1 MAIDTKGAAWSE
13 HSALYALPKALLG
26 GTAAMRAAGQTYLSK
41 GSAEPQGDY
50 DYRLANTF
58 LTDSYKRTLNYLTG
72 QVFKKEPA
80 LDQAASAEI
89 EAWSEDVDRKGNN
102 LTVFAQKAFR
112 AGLDAGVVFIYSDY
126 SSVKTVE
133 TESGP
138 MFEDAD
144 GTLKPRTLA
153 AAKAMGWGPY
163 WVEVRADQVIDAWF
177 DVVDGKPTLIH
188 FRYVESVEEEKDGWT
203 RETVEQIRVLSRG
216 SWAVWRK
223 QKGADGKMEWMPHEQ
238 GTTTMPEI
246 PLSAFIPG
254 EPLSEYAAQPAL
266 MGLAEL
272 CLQHWQSS
280 SGHRSMMDWLRRPI
294 VFGKCLSHED
304 GFILPA
310 APGVGLHSSDPG
322 ADIKAVNVIPTD
334 AVTSSAADLQALETK
349 MGLYGLQLMMP
360 RSGNVTASQIRRE
373 SAESDS
379 ALQRWAGAFQDT
391 LENALRYTALWL
403 GEQDGPAITVNT
415 DFDDMLDDVE
425 ANVIML
431 AVDKGIISKQ
441 LAFETLKRR
450 GLISTD
456 QEWEEMK
463 AQVENDQRTVQPVL
477 GAQAAA
483 SALLGQRSAPG
494 QVAT

>member
-13 HSALYALPKALLG
+13 HSNLYALPKALLG
-26 GTAAMRAAGQTYLSK
+26 GTAAMRQAGQTYLSK

-72 QVFKKEPA
+72 QVFKKAPV
-80 LDQAASAEI
+80 LDEKKSAEI

-102 LTVFAQKAFR
+102 LAVFAQKAFR
-112 AGLDAGVVFIYSDY
+112 AGLDAGAVFIYSDY
-126 SSVKTVE
+126 SSVRTVD
-133 TESGP
+133 TDSGP
-138 MFEDAD
+138 MFEDKD

-188 FRYVESVEEEKDGWT
+188 FRYLESVEEDKDEWT

-216 SWAVWRK
+216 SWQAWRK
-223 QKGADGKMEWMPHEQ
+223 QKGADGKMEWVEYDK

-254 EPLSEYAAQPAL
+254 EPLSEFTAQPAL

-294 VFGKCLSHED
+294 VFGKCLSHD
-304 GFILPA
+304 DTFILPA
-310 APGVGLHSSDPG
+310 APGVGLHSTDQN

-441 LAFETLKRR
+441 LAFEALKRR

-483 SALLGQRSAPG
+483 SALLGQRSAQG
-494 QVAT
+494 QVAP

>member
-13 HSALYALPKALLG
+13 HSTLYALPKALLG
-26 GTAAMRAAGQTYLSK
+26 GTAAMRSAGQTYLSK
-41 GSAEPQGDY
+41 GSAEPHGDY

-72 QVFKKEPA
+72 QVFKKAPQ
-80 LDQAASAEI
+80 LDQAASADI

-102 LTVFAQKAFR
+102 LAVFSQKAFR
-112 AGLDAGVVFIYSDY
+112 AGLDAGAVFIYSDY
-126 SSVKTVE
+126 SSVKTVD
-133 TESGP
+133 TDSGP
-138 MFEDAD
+138 MFEDKD

-163 WVEVRADQVIDAWF
+163 WVEVQADQVIDAWF
-177 DVVDGKPTLIH
+177 DTVDGKPTLIH
-188 FRYVESVEEEKDGWT
+188 FRYLESVEEQKDEWT
-203 RETVEQIRVLSRG
+203 REIVEQVRVLSRG
-216 SWAVWRK
+216 SWQVWRK
-223 QKGADGKMEWMPHEQ
+223 QKGADGKMEWMPYDQ

-246 PLSAFIPG
+246 PLSAFLPG
-254 EPLSEYAAQPAL
+254 EPLTEYTAQPAL

-391 LENALRYTALWL
+391 LENALRFTALWL
-403 GEQDGPAITVNT
+403 GEKDGPAITVNS

-483 SALLGQRSAPG
+483 SALLGQRQS
-494 QVAT
+494 QV